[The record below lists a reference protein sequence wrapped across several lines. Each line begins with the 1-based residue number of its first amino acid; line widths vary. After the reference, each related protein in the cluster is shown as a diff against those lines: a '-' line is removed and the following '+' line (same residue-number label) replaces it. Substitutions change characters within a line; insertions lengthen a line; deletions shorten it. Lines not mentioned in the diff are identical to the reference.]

1 MIVQVTKSTM
11 RTILPCSPKDVAND
25 AGLGSLSKM
34 IGAVMHCISNSCRE
48 TVTRWWLVRLKLGN
62 DREKRPVVE
71 EQSRL
76 SGCKAMKCSAAE
88 IFCAELKRV

>member
-1 MIVQVTKSTM
+1 M

-48 TVTRWWLVRLKLGN
+48 NRDAVVACLSQVRQRQRKAASGRRAVEAVRLQGN
-62 DREKRPVVE
+62 E
-71 EQSRL
+71 
-76 SGCKAMKCSAAE
+76 M
-88 IFCAELKRV
+88 